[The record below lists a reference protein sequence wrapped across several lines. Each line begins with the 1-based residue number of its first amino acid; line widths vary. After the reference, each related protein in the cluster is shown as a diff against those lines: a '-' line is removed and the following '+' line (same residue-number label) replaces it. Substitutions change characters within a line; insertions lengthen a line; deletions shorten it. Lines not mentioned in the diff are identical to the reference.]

1 MVDMRTYATKGGC
14 ACKIGPH
21 ILADVLQHIQ
31 MPSHPAVLTNAS
43 GMEDAG
49 VYRISDTQALVQ
61 TVDFFTPPVGD
72 PRVYGRVAACN
83 ALSDVYAMGGT
94 PISALNIVA
103 FPVALV
109 KGGILSTVLE
119 GANEVLEEA
128 GVALLG
134 GHSVEN
140 EVPLFGMAVTG
151 LISPQSIW
159 TNAGAQVGDV
169 LMITKPIGTGIM
181 NTADKGNLFPQ
192 GVQEAIDS
200 MCTLN
205 RMARDVAARFMVHSC
220 TDITGFSLLG
230 HISEMARASEVSM
243 ELYVEAL
250 PLFTDVQEAA
260 RMGLVPAATYGNRKA
275 LSSTVEF
282 ASELDTVWSDI
293 CFDPQTSGG
302 LLFACSEDEGE
313 RLLSELQLAGIRHA
327 AIIGCVK
334 QKERKY
340 IYVK

>member
-1 MVDMRTYATKGGC
+1 M
-14 ACKIGPH
+14 
-21 ILADVLQHIQ
+21 
-31 MPSHPAVLTNAS
+31 
-43 GMEDAG
+43 
-49 VYRISDTQALVQ
+49 
-61 TVDFFTPPVGD
+61 
-72 PRVYGRVAACN
+72 
-83 ALSDVYAMGGT
+83 
-94 PISALNIVA
+94 
-103 FPVALV
+103 
-109 KGGILSTVLE
+109 VLE

-151 LISPQSIW
+151 LMNPQSIW

-169 LMITKPIGTGIM
+169 LIITKPIGTGIM

-192 GVQEAIDS
+192 GAQEAIDS

-313 RLLSELQLAGIRHA
+313 RLLSELQVAGIRHA
-327 AIIGCVK
+327 AIIGRVK